1 MQVTDFAGSLETM
14 NTIQR
19 RYFQDLPREV
29 AVVTTIAFCVALG
42 FGIVAPVVP
51 LFAESFGVSAFAAS
65 AVISLFGLMRFLSA
79 TPSGWLVNKLGERW
93 VLGVGL
99 SIVAISSALAGTSQT
114 YPQLLILRAIGGTG
128 SAMFTVAAMSL
139 LLHSVDPE
147 HRGRATSLYQSGF
160 LLGGLAGPF
169 VGGLVV
175 GFSIRAPFF
184 VYAGTLLLAAATAL
198 FTLPKLPKKGD
209 LDAQNEQSEALE
221 TMQLKEA
228 LSLRAY
234 WTAMTI
240 NLVTGMTSFGLRLT
254 LIPLFVIEV
263 LHKSAQ
269 TSSMSFLISSVTQ
282 ALLLLPVGRMI
293 DVRGRKPA
301 LIIGCTLLT
310 ASLLVLSTSEQLGI
324 FYFSMMLM
332 GAASAFLGA
341 TPSAMVGDIV
351 KARRGG
357 QVVGLY
363 QMTGDLG
370 VIVGPLLAGF
380 LKDSTGGYFVPF
392 MVSVFVSAVALAMSV
407 AVRETNPKN
416 AGDVNRQTYETTS
429 S

>member
-1 MQVTDFAGSLETM
+1 
-14 NTIQR
+14 
-19 RYFQDLPREV
+19 
-29 AVVTTIAFCVALG
+29 
-42 FGIVAPVVP
+42 
-51 LFAESFGVSAFAAS
+51 
-65 AVISLFGLMRFLSA
+65 
-79 TPSGWLVNKLGERW
+79 
-93 VLGVGL
+93 
-99 SIVAISSALAGTSQT
+99 
-114 YPQLLILRAIGGTG
+114 
-128 SAMFTVAAMSL
+128 
-139 LLHSVDPE
+139 
-147 HRGRATSLYQSGF
+147 
-160 LLGGLAGPF
+160 
-169 VGGLVV
+169 
-175 GFSIRAPFF
+175 
-184 VYAGTLLLAAATAL
+184 
-198 FTLPKLPKKGD
+198 LPKLPKKGD
-209 LDAQNEQSEALE
+209 LDAQNDESEALE

-370 VIVGPLLAGF
+370 VIVGPLLAGY

-392 MVSVFVSAVALAMSV
+392 MVSVFVSVVALAMSV